1 LKAGTKVEAFNFQV
15 TIRKH
20 FSVTEN
26 SLTEFRPVWVQ
37 KNEINHRGR
46 TPSMTGWRH
55 ASAFMAVVALL
66 LDAHTGVWAQASNE
80 RTDTFEQ
87 RFPPDQVTTPPGGEQ
102 PPRQPPVRQAPIQPP
117 ADLSQKGQHS
127 SEGGA
132 QPKKSVTTVASA
144 RRPRSRVTVAPRSF
158 LDAGTAVLPGDR
170 KFLDYAFP
178 PLHTPTDVV
187 TNTGGR
193 VGWHRS
199 PLPGPL
205 FPGPGPW

>member
-1 LKAGTKVEAFNFQV
+1 M
-15 TIRKH
+15 
-20 FSVTEN
+20 S
-26 SLTEFRPVWVQ
+26 
-37 KNEINHRGR
+37 
-46 TPSMTGWRH
+46 GWRY

-117 ADLSQKGQHS
+117 ADLSQNGQHS
-127 SEGGA
+127 SAGGA
-132 QPKKSVTTVASA
+132 QPKNSVTSVARA

>member
-1 LKAGTKVEAFNFQV
+1 MKSITAGEPQHDPLAP
-15 TIRKH
+15 R
-20 FSVTEN
+20 E
-26 SLTEFRPVWVQ
+26 
-37 KNEINHRGR
+37 G
-46 TPSMTGWRH
+46 
-55 ASAFMAVVALL
+55 FMAVVALL
-66 LDAHTGVWAQASNE
+66 LDAHTGVWAQAPNE

-127 SEGGA
+127 SAGGA

-178 PLHTPTDVV
+178 PLQTPTDVI

>member
-1 LKAGTKVEAFNFQV
+1 
-15 TIRKH
+15 
-20 FSVTEN
+20 
-26 SLTEFRPVWVQ
+26 
-37 KNEINHRGR
+37 
-46 TPSMTGWRH
+46 MTGWRH

-117 ADLSQKGQHS
+117 ADLSQNGQHS
-127 SEGGA
+127 SAGGA

-158 LDAGTAVLPGDR
+158 LDAGR
-170 KFLDYAFP
+170 
-178 PLHTPTDVV
+178 
-187 TNTGGR
+187 R
-193 VGWHRS
+193 V
-199 PLPGPL
+199 
-205 FPGPGPW
+205 